1 MTEEILHGNDQG
13 IYIDLKGKVVSGWVK
28 DEINKA
34 TETFFGEDGYPNRS
48 LVRLKPPKG
57 SGERSRL
64 MYSLC
69 RRKEKATAES
79 YFVHKLLFP
88 SDEVDLLGGFGEL
101 LQKPF
106 CTEDEFDRIAA
117 KQKVDKYTS
126 QLAGASGVVIRPK
139 VLRAV
144 LYGIVGRWRDGSVP
158 VYIGVP
164 SGVDYDGYCG
174 TVINTIFQYLPVG
187 IRAQAGFMT
196 YAAINDA
203 LTDVA
208 IYFLPG
214 EGQAGVVRLDA
225 EDAAYQAL
233 LKTELPPVLKKM
245 IDDLVDASPA
255 KREKYLREI
264 YEGIEK
270 DQDIGMIKSRHYEDY
285 LQLLPLDADMNN
297 REKFNKLR
305 DDFIR
310 FDSSAQT
317 VREMMLRILK
327 ERVDQKILDKHLL
340 TMPQTMEEI
349 PDYVMGVESYAPMLR
364 HSEELSAYVRKKL
377 NEQFNASVAAQGN
390 RLDGLNALRVLLDEM
405 DPGYFLNEET
415 LAQMYGTLEQAR
427 KKPLDDKIEM
437 LKRVALD
444 EMKGL
449 REGEEVNWDT
459 LKKDAKRI
467 EDRLV
472 SEIRELDA
480 DYDVDEACVELGE
493 EKAKQFRSWHEYYAA
508 TLLEKLNNL
517 TEQLTQDKYQRW
529 KEELHTWIEKVPEY
543 KAYYQKVLDKLEGL
557 YRDSGLKRN
566 EELKQHVYNKQDY
579 FLALEA
585 LCSCIDRYGI
595 SPQEEKNIY
604 FSALEK
610 KRPKTEA
617 EYQDAWREYLRKNGM
632 DNYVLMSL
640 KDSVGAALKDEK
652 MRNHIRNDI
661 RTILRDSRYIDVRDA
676 DIRSVLEQCFT
687 IQKTCEEWNVAE
699 GRKIE
704 LFGTHAHTFD
714 SVLLQNTLWW
724 FLGQENG
731 GTILSDTDMQALM
744 KQLCDM
750 KLDGKQMLNIL
761 ETLIGDGFDEKV
773 IQSAVAML
781 VVKNLEQDE
790 RYFQMAE
797 ELLKESGY
805 LDMYRKVKN
814 GIQYYRGG
822 FLDRL
827 ESWIERKWSWQ
838 SFLSELVFWL
848 LAAVIFVAA
857 FHATNYVIKNDMKP
871 ELPITWPTATEAGPS
886 EVETTESGDYE
897 AI

>member
-48 LVRLKPPKG
+48 LVRLEPPKG

-79 YFVHKLLFP
+79 YFVHKHLFP
-88 SDEVDLLGGFGEL
+88 SDEVDLLNGFGEL

-106 CTEDEFDRIAA
+106 CTEGEFDRIAA
-117 KQKVDKYTS
+117 GEKVGQYTS
-126 QLAGASGVVIRPK
+126 QLAGASGFGIHPE

-174 TVINTIFQYLPVG
+174 TVINTIFQYLPAG

-214 EGQAGVVRLDA
+214 EGQGGVVRLDA
-225 EDAAYQAL
+225 EDAASQAL
-233 LKTELPPVLKKM
+233 LKTELPPVLKEM
-245 IDDLVDASPA
+245 IDDLVKASPA
-255 KREKYLREI
+255 EREKYLHKI
-264 YEGIEK
+264 YEGVEK
-270 DQDIGMIKSRHYEDY
+270 REDIGMIKSRHYEDY
-285 LQLLPLDADMNN
+285 LQLLPPNADMNDRKN
-297 REKFNKLR
+297 FVKLR

-317 VREMMLRILK
+317 VRETLLRILE

-349 PDYVMGVESYAPMLR
+349 PDYVMDMEDYAPMLR

-377 NEQFNASVAAQGN
+377 NEQFNASVAAQEG
-390 RLDGLNALRVLLDEM
+390 RLEGLNALRVLLDQM
-405 DPGYFLNEET
+405 APGYFLNEET
-415 LAQMYGTLEQAR
+415 LEQMRGTLEQEWQKSVTNEVKSLAR
-427 KKPLDDKIEM
+427 L
-437 LKRVALD
+437 ALD

-449 REGEEVNWDT
+449 REGEKVNWDT
-459 LKKDAKRI
+459 LRKDANRI
-467 EDRLV
+467 EDRLK
-472 SEIRELDA
+472 REVGALGV
-480 DYDVDEACVELGE
+480 DYNANKDCDEVRE
-493 EKAKQFRSWHEYYAA
+493 EKDKQLWSWHEYYAA
-508 TLLEKLNNL
+508 ILLEKLNNL
-517 TEQLTQDKYQRW
+517 TEQLTQDEYQRL
-529 KEELHTWIEKVPEY
+529 KEELHTWNEKVPEY

-566 EELKQHVYNKQDY
+566 EELERRVYNEQDY

-585 LCSCIDRYGI
+585 LCSCVDRYGI
-595 SPQEEKNIY
+595 SPQDEQNIY
-604 FSALEK
+604 SSALEK

-617 EYQDAWREYLRKNGM
+617 EYQDAWRNYLRENGM
-632 DNYVLMSL
+632 GESARMPIM
-640 KDSVGAALKDEK
+640 DSVRAAKDEK
-652 MRNHIRNDI
+652 MRNHIRNDLRTI
-661 RTILRDSRYIDVRDA
+661 RTDSRYINVRGA
-676 DIRSVLEQCFT
+676 DIRSVLEQCTT

-714 SVLLQNTLWW
+714 SVRLQNTLWW
-724 FLGQENG
+724 FLGQETG
-731 GTILSDTDMQALM
+731 GAILSDTEMDELM

-761 ETLIGDGFDEKV
+761 ETLIGSERGEKV
-773 IQSAVAML
+773 IQSAVDML
-781 VVKNLEQDE
+781 VVKNFEQDE

-797 ELLKESGY
+797 ELLKKSGY
-805 LDMYRKVKN
+805 PDMYRKVKN
-814 GIQYYRGG
+814 GTPYYRGG

-827 ESWIERKWSWQ
+827 GSWIERKWSWQ
-838 SFLSELVFWL
+838 RFLSELVFWL

>member
-88 SDEVDLLGGFGEL
+88 SDEVDLLNGFGEL

-106 CTEDEFDRIAA
+106 CTENEFDRIAA
-117 KQKVDKYTS
+117 GEKVGQYTS

-196 YAAINDA
+196 YAVPNDA

-214 EGQAGVVRLDA
+214 EGQDGVVRLD
-225 EDAAYQAL
+225 EENAASQAL

-297 REKFNKLR
+297 REKFDKLR

-340 TMPQTMEEI
+340 TNPQTMEEI
-349 PDYVMGVESYAPMLR
+349 PDYVMGVEAYAPMLR

-377 NEQFNASVAAQGN
+377 IEQFNARVAAQGN
-390 RLDGLNALRVLLDEM
+390 RLDGLNDLRVLLDEM
-405 DPGYFLNEET
+405 DPGHFLNEET
-415 LAQMYGTLEQAR
+415 LEQMYSTLEQEWQKSVTNKVKSLA
-427 KKPLDDKIEM
+427 
-437 LKRVALD
+437 RVALD

-449 REGEEVNWDT
+449 REGEKVNWDT
-459 LKKDAKRI
+459 LRKDANRI
-467 EDRLV
+467 QDRL
-472 SEIRELDA
+472 EREVGALGV
-480 DYDVDEACVELGE
+480 DYKANKDCDEVRD
-493 EKAKQFRSWHEYYAA
+493 EKDKQLWSWHERHAEE
-508 TLLEKLNNL
+508 LLKELNN
-517 TEQLTQDKYQRW
+517 QMTQDEYQRRQ
-529 KEELHTWIEKVPEY
+529 EDLTWIEKVPEY
-543 KAYYQKVLDKLEGL
+543 KACYQGVLYKW
-557 YRDSGLKRN
+557 
-566 EELKQHVYNKQDY
+566 EELSRASGQALKEELERRVYNEQDY

-585 LCSCIDRYGI
+585 LCSCIDQYGI
-595 SPQEEKNIY
+595 SPQDERNIY
-604 FSALEK
+604 SSALEK
-610 KRPKTEA
+610 KRPKTGA
-617 EYQDAWREYLRKNGM
+617 EYQDAWRKYLREKGM
-632 DNYVLMSL
+632 GGYALMSL
-640 KDSVGAALKDEK
+640 TDSVRAALKDEN
-652 MRNHIRNDI
+652 MRNHIWNDL
-661 RTILRDSRYIDVRDA
+661 RTILTDSRRIDVRGA

-687 IQKTCEEWNVAE
+687 IQKACEEWNVAE

-704 LFGTHAHTFD
+704 LSGTHVHTFD
-714 SVLLQNTLWW
+714 SVRLRNTLWW
-724 FLGQENG
+724 FQGQETG
-731 GTILSDTDMQALM
+731 GAILSETDMHELM

-750 KLDGKQMLNIL
+750 KLTGKQMLDIL
-761 ETLIGDGFDEKV
+761 ETLIGAKRDKKV
-773 IQSAVAML
+773 IESAVEML
-781 VVKNLEQDE
+781 VEKNLEQDE
-790 RYFQMAE
+790 GYFRMAE
-797 ELLKESGY
+797 ELLEESGY
-805 LDMYRKVKN
+805 PDMYRKVKN
-814 GIQYYRGG
+814 GTQYYRGG

-827 ESWIERKWSWQ
+827 GSWIERKWSWQ
-838 SFLSELVFWL
+838 SFLSELVCWL
-848 LAAVIFVAA
+848 LVAVIFVAA